1 MSHERFL
8 EPAQRVLDGDDSVE
22 AANELADVLRAD
34 FPGDDRVDELLGM
47 LARVAPGDE
56 AAPAEVRNAVRETI
70 ARLV

>member
-8 EPAQRVLDGDDSVE
+8 EPAQRVLDGDDSAE
-22 AANELADVLRAD
+22 AANELAGVLRDD
-34 FPGDDRVDELLGM
+34 FPDDERVDELLGL

-56 AAPAEVRNAVRETI
+56 AVAAEVRHAVRETI